1 MRKVHIASHSATF
14 HFHICDHDKYYL
26 VVPLQEGYRHQ
37 WQERE
42 APGQPHWGDQDV
54 FGTLPT
60 RRRRLALQAG
70 TPENAS
76 RYLHLSKR
84 SFYTQLWIHR
94 LLMKCSCRFIR
105 LVHHKDTWFSFAQN
119 HPSMRRGLCLLWIS
133 DSIPYQPELQWPCDT
148 VVEDIWAS
156 LLRTCSQSPNPISR
170 YEQPLLWMII
180 NGHRREKC
188 YCWFEERW
196 YETKTGEKEE
206 VPSHLWERKK
216 WYQASLPPAGRTF
229 RHYKALSRC
238 VIMLES
244 PDGKG
249 EGQDKCSNCLCNL
262 NRTSFVT
269 CQLWNMNV

>member
-1 MRKVHIASHSATF
+1 
-14 HFHICDHDKYYL
+14 
-26 VVPLQEGYRHQ
+26 
-37 WQERE
+37 
-42 APGQPHWGDQDV
+42 
-54 FGTLPT
+54 
-60 RRRRLALQAG
+60 
-70 TPENAS
+70 
-76 RYLHLSKR
+76 
-84 SFYTQLWIHR
+84 
-94 LLMKCSCRFIR
+94 MKCSCRFIR

-262 NRTSFVT
+262 NITSFVKFNYGRCDCNWHNWPWWLLYWWSWSQT
-269 CQLWNMNV
+269 EETHPLTRWSESVTTGSPKVWVAVVHSVGQPVQVIAGL